1 MAIWL
6 IFLVCSLNV
15 SGDSIRY
22 SGEFLSGPHTGH
34 ECCPHMSCGDF
45 SEVYIKLCNLSL
57 QGFEKEAVLI
67 FSVCKSEMWE
77 NNWKC

>member
-22 SGEFLSGPHTGH
+22 SGEFLSGPHTGMNVVH
-34 ECCPHMSCGDF
+34 TRAVVIFLKFISSCATSACRDLAKRQF
-45 SEVYIKLCNLSL
+45 
-57 QGFEKEAVLI
+57 
-67 FSVCKSEMWE
+67 
-77 NNWKC
+77 